1 MADRKGNSVERYYA
15 SKKKRQKRKR
25 VRIYSAL
32 ILISIAVFITLSL
45 TVFFNITT
53 FEVSGNKTYST
64 EQIISSAGLSEGDNL
79 FRLNKFK
86 MIDQLLVD
94 LPYLEEVTIYRRL
107 PTTLCIEVKET
118 TAAFTAYKDGKYVLL
133 SDQLKILGSAD
144 KAPKGAAF
152 IVGDTVKE
160 IAPGHEAVFE
170 NGSEEIIK
178 NIVAQTKD
186 EFWTKQIGAVD
197 VSQRYNLR
205 LYYQNNRVKI
215 LLGNSD
221 KLGDKLQ
228 MACEAIKKNSSSEY
242 ARIDITDGKAAYYR
256 VLAEDEVDDITAML
270 LGKAKAK
277 ADKFYKSSDGETPDA
292 DGTTTEEETAA

>member
-25 VRIYSAL
+25 VRIYSVL

-45 TVFFNITT
+45 TVFFNITS

-64 EQIISSAGLSEGDNL
+64 EQIITAAGLSEGDNL

-86 MIDQLLVD
+86 MIEKLLVD
-94 LPYLEEVTIYRRL
+94 LPYLQEVTISRRL

-118 TAAFTAYKDGKYVLL
+118 TATFTAYKDGKYVLL

-144 KAPKGAAF
+144 KVPKGVAF

-160 IAPGHEAVFE
+160 IASGYEAVFE

-205 LYYQNNRVKI
+205 VYYQNNRVKI

-256 VLAEDEVDDITAML
+256 VLAEDEIDDITAML

-277 ADKFYKSSDGETPDA
+277 TDKFYKSSDEETLNEDE
-292 DGTTTEEETAA
+292 TTTEEEPAA